1 MHFKKLDLKVDI
13 PSYEIGERIIEYGM
27 DIDNKFNGLWYS
39 DLKISEH
46 INFIPEKHKLDF
58 YPSFLEA
65 NSHILPHSDSGP
77 TAVINFYI
85 ETNNCKTQFYE
96 IKDNA
101 KPYQIKNQ
109 TDGCIYNLNDLIEI
123 ESFIAQPGDVYILNV
138 SKVHSVIPLDNTEIN
153 RKAICFSTDSLS
165 FNEVKMMFT

>member
-46 INFIPEKHKLDF
+46 INFIQEKHKLNF

-109 TDGCIYNLNDLIEI
+109 TDGCIYNLNDLIET

-165 FNEVKMMFT
+165 FNEVEMMFT